1 MLPGI
6 SQSKFNFKDL
16 IFYFGL
22 VQKHLRLIGLL
33 MASGMLVGLNM
44 YIYKRPTF
52 RAEVLYRIKM
62 IDTPLDSS
70 KIYEDGN
77 KFTITNQMRAA
88 DLRAEAARRI
98 GIPDSETER
107 QELATYH
114 VPEFRVLYQ
123 KPDRIKIAMQA
134 YDQSVA
140 MKLIPAVVDTYL
152 ERREAVRTELKQEAL
167 EKYSREID
175 EVNEYFTELFESKY
189 DFEQQ
194 NRATLLKIEHG
205 KVMQIP
211 RLLMAAK
218 ERLERLEMVREQL
231 ESLDLT
237 QLQKIAIM
245 HSFQRNRYNSG
256 LDSTTS
262 FPVGVESEVAPSVGG
277 LYKDPLGFSDQM
289 SSQHQVVVMPS
300 MVDEGTLTW
309 QELETDLR
317 RIDSEIDEMSKTFLP
332 GHPKMRELI
341 KERGRILSH
350 IDTEYNIYFERLLLE
365 ETHLEDFA
373 SKLES
378 RLDEYNV
385 VSIDNEKIE
394 KRFIA
399 FDGNERGLQ
408 KINSDLY
415 KKLQEVLTSY
425 DRDNASIEFLTWLEY
440 PDRSISISKSKA
452 LGYGLILGLGLSI
465 VIPFLLEYLDHT
477 VNSLEGGEELL
488 NITGLG
494 IVPKI
499 DDFSTRGTLLLTD
512 DKDSRILMENIRS
525 VRSHLLF
532 SAHDGEVPQVIM
544 LSSAC
549 PREGKSFICSNMAV
563 SFANVDEKTLLID
576 CDLRRGRLD
585 MLFGVKGRPG
595 MKEVLRGEKDIND
608 VIYKTV
614 VPNLYLLPVG
624 LGDRSNA
631 EILVSNRLSKVFNEM
646 RTQFDRI
653 IVDSPPVLGISDATV
668 LQKHVDTI
676 VVVVASNQTAA
687 ADAKN
692 AVKWL
697 RQNGA
702 NLSGFVLNKLDL
714 AVSSNY
720 YQYYYYSK
728 SYYEDYSS
736 ENVPTEQKAHLRRR
750 PESPPPTQRNSDGP
764 YGV

>member
-16 IFYFGL
+16 IYYLGL
-22 VQKHLRLIGLL
+22 VQKHMRLIGLL
-33 MASGMLVGLNM
+33 MASGILVGLNM
-44 YIYKRPTF
+44 YVYKRPTY
-52 RAEVLYRIKM
+52 RAEVLYRLKM

-70 KIYEDGN
+70 KIFDDGN
-77 KFTITNQMRAA
+77 KHTITHQMRAA

-98 GIPDSETER
+98 GIPADETER
-107 QELATYH
+107 QALATYH
-114 VPEFRVLYQ
+114 IPEFRVFHQ
-123 KPDRIKIAMQA
+123 KPDRIKIVLQSYEQNVALKYIPTLVDA
-134 YDQSVA
+134 YLD
-140 MKLIPAVVDTYL
+140 
-152 ERREAVRTELKQEAL
+152 RREAVRTELKQEAL

-175 EVNEYFTELFESKY
+175 EVNEYFTELFESKF

-194 NRATLLKIEHG
+194 NRTTLLKIEHG
-205 KVMQIP
+205 KIKQIP
-211 RLLMAAK
+211 RLLIAAQ
-218 ERLERLEMVREQL
+218 ERLERLGMVREQL

-245 HSFQRNRYNSG
+245 HSFQRNRFQGALEN
-256 LDSTTS
+256 TTS
-262 FPVGVESEVAPSVGG
+262 FPVGSESDVTPSVGG
-277 LYKDPLGFSDQM
+277 LYMDTTPYSDNTMPQR
-289 SSQHQVVVMPS
+289 QVVVMPS

-309 QELETDLR
+309 QDLETNLR
-317 RIDSEIDEMSKTFLP
+317 RIDSEIEEMSKTFLP
-332 GHPKMRELI
+332 GHPKMREII

-350 IDTEYNIYFERLLLE
+350 IDTEYTIYYERLLLE
-365 ETHLEDFA
+365 ETHLQDFA
-373 SKLES
+373 AKLEG
-378 RLDEYNV
+378 RLDEYNAI
-385 VSIDNEKIE
+385 SIDNEKID

-399 FDGNERGLQ
+399 FEGNERGLQ
-408 KINSDLY
+408 RINSQLY
-415 KKLQEVLTSY
+415 NKLQDVLTSY

-488 NITGLG
+488 KLTGLG

-549 PREGKSFICSNMAV
+549 PREGKSFISSNMAV
-563 SFANVDEKTLLID
+563 SFANVEEKTLLID

-595 MKEVLRGEKDIND
+595 VKEVLRGEKDIND

-631 EILVSNRLSKVFNEM
+631 EILVTNRLSKIFNEM

-653 IVDSPPVLGISDATV
+653 IVDSPPILGISDATV
-668 LQKHVDTI
+668 LQKHVDT
-676 VVVVASNQTAA
+676 VVMVIASNQTAA

-692 AVKWL
+692 SVKWL

-702 NLSGFVLNKLDL
+702 NLSGFILNKLDL

-728 SYYEDYSS
+728 SYYEDYTS

-750 PESPPPTQRNSDGP
+750 PESLPPAPRNSDGP